1 MFDEI
6 PLLDFCLLLFN
17 NRRIFSFKQFQP
29 KPSLKK
35 KLEMNENSTFA
46 IAKIELGL

>member
-1 MFDEI
+1 MKSHYWIFVCCCLTTGEFS
-6 PLLDFCLLLFN
+6 LLNNFNESRLF
-17 NRRIFSFKQFQP
+17 
-29 KPSLKK
+29 KK